1 MICKICGKEFNA
13 ANHIKK
19 IHNITS
25 KEYYDTYIKQGN
37 DGKCKVCGKSTMF
50 MGIKIGYKSYCSV
63 KCAQND
69 PEVRKQVTET
79 TKSNLKAKYGVEN
92 VQQISEVREKTKQ
105 TCKKRYGTEYAIAAK
120 STREKISV
128 IQKSKRRDYSDL
140 IKTDDLCNKYG
151 TGWYQVRDSLGIETV
166 MMGRYGYIKKS
177 DIPKI
182 ENYLHSDLRHSKAET
197 ELLTYVQSFYDKEIL
212 HNKKRAIY
220 PYELDLY
227 FPDIKI
233 GVEYNSK
240 YYHSIEYGTPKD
252 YHLMKSLLCRDKGIR
267 LIHIYEF
274 EDFEK
279 QKQLLKDLILG
290 QDNYPKEDFNK
301 NNSIKNVPEP
311 TIIYQNDYTI
321 YGAGPLY

>member
-1 MICKICGKEFNA
+1 
-13 ANHIKK
+13 
-19 IHNITS
+19 
-25 KEYYDTYIKQGN
+25 
-37 DGKCKVCGKSTMF
+37 MF
-50 MGIKIGYKSYCSV
+50 TRLHTGYKTYCSV

-69 PEVRKQVTET
+69 PEVREKVSQT
-79 TKSNLKAKYGVEN
+79 TKISLMQKYGVEN
-92 VQQISEVREKTKQ
+92 VQQIQVVKDKTKQ
-105 TCKKRYGTEYAIAAK
+105 TCRERYGNEYAVAAK
-120 STREKISV
+120 STKEKISI
-128 IQKSKRRDYSDL
+128 IQKSKLKEYDDL
-140 IKTDDLCNKYG
+140 IKTDDICDKYG
-151 TGWYQVRDSLGIETV
+151 TGWYQVRNSLNIEIV

-182 ENYLHSDLRHSKAET
+182 ENYLHSSLRHSKAET
-197 ELLTYVQSFYDKEIL
+197 ELLTYVQSFYNREIL

-240 YYHSIEYGTPKD
+240 YYHSIEYGTSID
-252 YHLMKSLLCRDKGIR
+252 YHLMKSLLCRDKEIR

-274 EDFEK
+274 EDFEQ

-290 QDNYPKEDFNK
+290 HDNYPREDFNK
-301 NNSIKNVPEP
+301 NNLIENIPVP
-311 TIIYQNDYTI
+311 TIIYQKDYTI